1 MGTLEIVIIVFVG
14 LIAIFGLYSIFFSKK
29 VKAIKS
35 KRKEQKEQK
44 KAEKLKKKQDKKQ
57 SKKGASEAAGKERKI
72 EPAVVSKKKPEAEKQ
87 EPPSPAPVPAQPEPE
102 LEKKKPEP
110 FRIIRKTS
118 QVKINKKAL
127 KNGSRNPSITKVF
140 ENGKRIDAVEPQEV
154 GPVSKKVETQETQE
168 APVYEIIRE
177 DVGDFGFREPK
188 YLEEST
194 EGGFRIV
201 PPKGLPNRAPIIGD
215 RTNFTSR
222 LTVSSD
228 NNLSGVSGPGI
239 NKAIESVNKQTEKI
253 EKKTV
258 DLVEEV
264 RRKLLGEKDKI
275 KSQAG
280 FMGQG
285 YDGFVAEGEQNSINR
300 FKSIDAETLIIADAI
315 SNPKYKKQ

>member
-29 VKAIKS
+29 VKAIKN

-57 SKKGASEAAGKERKI
+57 SKKGASEAADKERKI
-72 EPAVVSKKKPEAEKQ
+72 EPVVVSKKKQEAEKQ

-154 GPVSKKVETQETQE
+154 KPVSEKVETQETQE
-168 APVYEIIRE
+168 PPVYEIIRE

-264 RRKLLGEKDKI
+264 RRKLLGERDRLKGEP
-275 KSQAG
+275 SFNGQSYEE
-280 FMGQG
+280 FMV
-285 YDGFVAEGEQNSINR
+285 DNSKNATSK
-300 FKSIDAETLIIADAI
+300 FKNIDAETLIIADAI
-315 SNPKYKKQ
+315 SNPKYKK

>member
-29 VKAIKS
+29 VKAIKN

-72 EPAVVSKKKPEAEKQ
+72 EPAVVSKKKQ
-87 EPPSPAPVPAQPEPE
+87 ETQKPEPE
-102 LEKKKPEP
+102 KEEPPAVVAAEPEKKKPEP

-154 GPVSKKVETQETQE
+154 EPVSKKVETQETQE

-194 EGGFRIV
+194 ESGFRIV
-201 PPKGLPNRAPIIGD
+201 PPNGLPNRAPIIGD
-215 RTNFTSR
+215 RTNFASR

-264 RRKLLGEKDKI
+264 RRKLLGERDRLKGEP
-275 KSQAG
+275 SFNGQSYEE
-280 FMGQG
+280 FMV
-285 YDGFVAEGEQNSINR
+285 DNSKNATSK
-300 FKSIDAETLIIADAI
+300 FKNIDAETLIIADAI
-315 SNPKYKKQ
+315 SNPKYKK

>member
-14 LIAIFGLYSIFFSKK
+14 LIAIFGLYSIFFYKK

-87 EPPSPAPVPAQPEPE
+87 EPPSPAQVPAQPEPE

-154 GPVSKKVETQETQE
+154 KPVSEKVETQETQE
-168 APVYEIIRE
+168 PPVYEIIRE

-264 RRKLLGEKDKI
+264 RRKLLGERDRLKGEP
-275 KSQAG
+275 SFNGQSYEE
-280 FMGQG
+280 FMV
-285 YDGFVAEGEQNSINR
+285 DNSKNATSK
-300 FKSIDAETLIIADAI
+300 FKNIDAETLIIADAI
-315 SNPKYKKQ
+315 SNPKYKK

>member
-29 VKAIKS
+29 VKAIKN

-57 SKKGASEAAGKERKI
+57 GKKGASEAAGKERKI

-102 LEKKKPEP
+102 PEKKKPEP

-154 GPVSKKVETQETQE
+154 KPVSEKVETQETQE
-168 APVYEIIRE
+168 PPVYEIIRE

-201 PPKGLPNRAPIIGD
+201 PPKGLPNRDPIIGD

-264 RRKLLGEKDKI
+264 RRKLLGERDRLKGEP
-275 KSQAG
+275 S
-280 FMGQG
+280 FNGQG
-285 YDGFVAEGEQNSINR
+285 YEEFMVDNSKNATSK
-300 FKSIDAETLIIADAI
+300 FKNIDAETLIIADAI
-315 SNPKYKKQ
+315 SNPKYKK

>member
-29 VKAIKS
+29 VKAIKN

-44 KAEKLKKKQDKKQ
+44 KAEKLKRKQDKKQ

-72 EPAVVSKKKPEAEKQ
+72 EPAVVSKKKPETQKPELEQQ
-87 EPPSPAPVPAQPEPE
+87 EPPAVVATEP
-102 LEKKKPEP
+102 EKKKPEP

-154 GPVSKKVETQETQE
+154 EPVSKKVETQETQE

-228 NNLSGVSGPGI
+228 NNFSGVSGPGI

-264 RRKLLGEKDKI
+264 RRKLLGERDRLKGEP
-275 KSQAG
+275 S
-280 FMGQG
+280 FNGQG
-285 YDGFVAEGEQNSINR
+285 YEEFMVDNTKNATSK

>member
-29 VKAIKS
+29 VKAIKN

-57 SKKGASEAAGKERKI
+57 SKKGASEVAGKERKI
-72 EPAVVSKKKPEAEKQ
+72 EPAVVSKKKQEAEKQ

-154 GPVSKKVETQETQE
+154 EPVSKKVETQETQE

-222 LTVSSD
+222 LVVSSD

-239 NKAIESVNKQTEKI
+239 NKAIESVSKQTEKI

-285 YDGFVAEGEQNSINR
+285 YDSFVAEGEQNSINR